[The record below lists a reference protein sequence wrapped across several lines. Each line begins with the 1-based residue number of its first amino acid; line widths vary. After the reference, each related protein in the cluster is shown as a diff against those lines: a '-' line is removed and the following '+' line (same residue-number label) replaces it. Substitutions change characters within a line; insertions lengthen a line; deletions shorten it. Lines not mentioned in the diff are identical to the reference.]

1 MAGWCTRNFG
11 LAGGC
16 SYIRHV
22 SLFRLCRSVVLAGH
36 AVALFL
42 IVLCPAP
49 ASADPEAIARLFV
62 KRVQAG
68 DVAGAKKLFGDPKLR
83 SQPRAGD
90 DAYFVY
96 ESGESRN
103 LAFLVGRPFDVG
115 PLSMR
120 ESRSEWFIIDG
131 VLYAYVTVPLSFR
144 PEGYQPYLLPP
155 QTAFGQKMPF
165 SAFMN
170 FVAAP
175 ESEMRD
181 VPLRLRPGVEPGLL
195 PPPGPRVAVP
205 PPPAPLGARPAM
217 SSPGGFGLLGMPTP
231 RDPASV
237 LLPSGEALTPEQ
249 LKRLLPRL
257 RRSTLELHLV
267 RHGRLASFT
276 ISMFEF
282 NEFVVTTPRGEASL
296 KVKW

>member
-1 MAGWCTRNFG
+1 MRN
-11 LAGGC
+11 
-16 SYIRHV
+16 
-22 SLFRLCRSVVLAGH
+22 FRLCRSTVLAGH
-36 AVALFL
+36 AAALL
-42 IVLCPAP
+42 LMVLCPPP

-62 KRVQAG
+62 ERVRAR

-83 SQPRAGD
+83 TQPRGGD

-103 LAFLVGRPFDVG
+103 LAFLVGRPFDIG

-131 VLYAYVTVPLSFR
+131 VLYAYVSVPLTFS
-144 PEGYQPYLLPP
+144 PERYQPYLLPA

-175 ESEMRD
+175 ETEMRD
-181 VPLRLRPGVEPGLL
+181 LPLRLRPGVEPGLL

-205 PPPAPLGARPAM
+205 PPPAPPGGRPAM
-217 SSPGGFGLLGMPTP
+217 SSPEGFGLLGMPVA

-267 RHGRLASFT
+267 RHGRLASFA
-276 ISMFEF
+276 IDRFEF
-282 NEFVVTTPRGEASL
+282 SEFVVTTPRGEASL

>member
-1 MAGWCTRNFG
+1 MPGGWVVYAEFRPGGG
-11 LAGGC
+11 LQLYSSCEPLSPVPISG
-16 SYIRHV
+16 
-22 SLFRLCRSVVLAGH
+22 LAGH

-195 PPPGPRVAVP
+195 PPPGPARRRTAAAGTARRPSRHVLTGGIRP
-205 PPPAPLGARPAM
+205 PGHVRRAR
-217 SSPGGFGLLGMPTP
+217 
-231 RDPASV
+231 
-237 LLPSGEALTPEQ
+237 SG
-249 LKRLLPRL
+249 
-257 RRSTLELHLV
+257 
-267 RHGRLASFT
+267 
-276 ISMFEF
+276 
-282 NEFVVTTPRGEASL
+282 
-296 KVKW
+296 

>member
-1 MAGWCTRNFG
+1 
-11 LAGGC
+11 
-16 SYIRHV
+16 V

-42 IVLCPAP
+42 IVLWPAP

-115 PLSMR
+115 PLSTR
-120 ESRSEWFIIDG
+120 ESRSDWFIIDG
-131 VLYAYVTVPLSFR
+131 TLYAQVTVPLSFS
-144 PEGYQPYLLPP
+144 PERYQPYLLPP
-155 QTAFGQKMPF
+155 PTAFGQKVPF

-175 ESEMRD
+175 ETEMRD
-181 VPLRLRPGVEPGLL
+181 VPLRLRPGVESGLL
-195 PPPGPRVAVP
+195 RPPGPRTAVP
-205 PPPAPLGARPAM
+205 PPPAPPGARPAM
-217 SSPGGFGLLGMPTP
+217 SSSEGFGLIGMPVP
-231 RDPASV
+231 RDPAPV
-237 LLPSGEALTPEQ
+237 LLPSDEALTPEQ

-257 RRSTLELHLV
+257 RRGTLELHLV
-267 RHGRLASFT
+267 RHGRLGSFT
-276 ISMFEF
+276 ISLFEF
-282 NEFVVTTPRGEASL
+282 SEFVVTTPRGEASL

>member
-1 MAGWCTRNFG
+1 MLW
-11 LAGGC
+11 
-16 SYIRHV
+16 V
-22 SLFRLCRSVVLAGH
+22 SA
-36 AVALFL
+36 AW
-42 IVLCPAP
+42 
-49 ASADPEAIARLFV
+49 ADPESIARLFV

-68 DVAGAKKLFGDPKLR
+68 DVAGAKKLFGDPKFR

-103 LAFLVGRPFDVG
+103 LAFLVGRPFEIG

-131 VLYAYVTVPLSFR
+131 VLYAQVTVPLSFS
-144 PEGYQPYLLPP
+144 PERYQPYLLPP
-155 QTAFGQKMPF
+155 QTAFGQKMAF

-170 FVAAP
+170 FVVAP
-175 ESEMRD
+175 ETELRD
-181 VPLRLRPGVEPGLL
+181 VPLRLRPGIEPGLL
-195 PPPGPRVAVP
+195 RPSGPRTAVP
-205 PPPAPLGARPAM
+205 PPPSAPPGPRPAM
-217 SSPGGFGLLGMPTP
+217 SSSEGFGLMGMPIA

-237 LLPSGEALTPEQ
+237 QLPSGEALTPEQ
-249 LKRLLPRL
+249 LRGILPRL
-257 RRSTLELHLV
+257 RRSTLEIYLV
-267 RHGRLASFT
+267 RHGRLASFAVDR
-276 ISMFEF
+276 FEF